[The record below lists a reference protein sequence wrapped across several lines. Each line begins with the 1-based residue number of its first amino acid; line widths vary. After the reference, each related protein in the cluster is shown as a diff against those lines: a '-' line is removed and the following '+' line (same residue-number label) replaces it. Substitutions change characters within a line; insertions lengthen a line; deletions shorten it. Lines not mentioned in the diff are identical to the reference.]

1 MSLEVVSKDKSYDWI
16 LKWIN
21 LNLKNRAQH
30 INVDTYFERN
40 DKSQRIA
47 TSFSFTPS
55 IGIHYFNYKN
65 RWIRAERVREQVVD
79 RNTGSPVES
88 LKLTTLGRDT
98 SIFSSILGE
107 SRKMALNEQTGKT
120 LIYNA
125 RTG

>member
-1 MSLEVVSKDKSYDWI
+1 M
-16 LKWIN
+16 
-21 LNLKNRAQH
+21 
-30 INVDTYFERN
+30 
-40 DKSQRIA
+40 
-47 TSFSFTPS
+47 
-55 IGIHYFNYKN
+55 
-65 RWIRAERVREQVVD
+65 D